1 MSRLRDFLAGN
12 TDVAMVLAVLGVLMV
27 LFVPI
32 PRPLLDFLILANFSF
47 AFLVL
52 LLTFYME
59 RPVEFSTFPSL
70 LLIATLFR
78 LSLNVAATRLI
89 LAEGDAGRVI
99 GAIGSYVV
107 AGNLVVGLIV
117 FLPFLLI
124 DLVVSSVLMALG
136 MMMMPPT
143 TVALPLKV
151 LMFVLVDGWS
161 LVLKALVG
169 SFH

>member
-1 MSRLRDFLAGN
+1 MKALRDLFGRNA
-12 TDVAMVLAVLGVLMV
+12 DVAIVLAVLGVLMV

-32 PRPLLDFLILANFSF
+32 PRGLLDFLILANFSF
-47 AFLVL
+47 AFLLL
-52 LLTFYME
+52 LLTFVMG

-70 LLIATLFR
+70 LLLATLFR

-107 AGNLVVGLIV
+107 AGNIVVGLIV
-117 FLPFLLI
+117 FL
-124 DLVVSSVLMALG
+124 

-143 TVALPLKV
+143 TVALPLKI
-151 LMFVLVDGWS
+151 LMFILVDGWA

>member
-1 MSRLRDFLAGN
+1 MKALRSLLGRN

-27 LFVPI
+27 LFVPV
-32 PRPLLDFLILANFSF
+32 PRGLLDFLILANFSF
-47 AFLVL
+47 ALLIL
-52 LLTFYME
+52 LLTFYMA

-70 LLIATLFR
+70 LLVATLFR

-99 GAIGSYVV
+99 AAIGSYVV
-107 AGNLVVGLIV
+107 GGNVVVGLIV

-124 DLVVSSVLMALG
+124 DLIVSSVLMSLG
-136 MMMMPPT
+136 MMMLPPT
-143 TVALPLKV
+143 TIALPLKILV
-151 LMFVLVDGWS
+151 FVLVDGWA